1 MRGHEHEKSLLNS
14 GYILEICWLELNFVG
29 LVKWSEG
36 LVRPNAEISLVWPKH
51 A

>member
-1 MRGHEHEKSLLNS
+1 MRGHEHEKPLLNS
-14 GYILEICWLELNFVG
+14 GYILEIRWLELNFVG

-36 LVRPNAEISLVWPKH
+36 LVKHNGEISLVSPKH